1 MMRQFCKESL
11 YFYEDSVFDF
21 DTSSITNDNL
31 DECIRNIG
39 CKLFCQRP
47 PTASYVQSFMMFG
60 AYVHQQL
67 KDESWYRE
75 AKLVTALKNVL
86 DENGYR
92 LPLHYKLGYIMNY
105 ISDIL
110 SFAS

>member
-1 MMRQFCKESL
+1 MMRQFCRESL
-11 YFYEDSVFDF
+11 YLYEGEVFDF

-31 DECIRNIG
+31 DVCMREIG
-39 CKLFCQRP
+39 RKLFSQRP
-47 PTASYVQSFMMFG
+47 TTAPYVQSFMMFG
-60 AYVHQQL
+60 AFVHQQL

-75 AKLVTALKNVL
+75 AKLVTTLKSVL

-92 LPLHYKLGYIMNY
+92 LPLHYRLGYMIKY